1 MNVLV
6 LYMYMWIRTAN
17 VSGGAPIQSAWPS
30 SNTDWLAG
38 WLASAVFHLALEVA
52 VVQQTC

>member
-1 MNVLV
+1 
-6 LYMYMWIRTAN
+6 MYMWIRTAN